1 MGFFSSLFGLNGS
14 QGNANRPKSAA
25 PKKVLSKS
33 QILILLATAEKYKV
47 TEVNFPQT
55 YQSQYGIYNPKQNY
69 QALAEQGYIRATTNK
84 EALPHLKNDE
94 LKSIIS
100 TLGLSG
106 GGKKEELCKGS
117 YQGKRYQ
124 DLYDVEITGR

>member
-25 PKKVLSKS
+25 PKKILSKS

-55 YQSQYGIYNPKQNY
+55 YQSQYGIYNPNQNY

-100 TLGLSG
+100 SSSRDT
-106 GGKKEELCKGS
+106 
-117 YQGKRYQ
+117 
-124 DLYDVEITGR
+124 V